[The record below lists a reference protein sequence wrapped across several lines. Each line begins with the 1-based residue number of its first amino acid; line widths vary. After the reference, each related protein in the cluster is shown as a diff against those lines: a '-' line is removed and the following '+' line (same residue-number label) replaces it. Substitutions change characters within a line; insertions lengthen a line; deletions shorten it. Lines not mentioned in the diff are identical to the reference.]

1 MWKTDTK
8 QTFCHKTIIGSVNTH
23 KYLNDCERIQSSDA
37 PIGHTHHQENKGDE
51 RVEQRRHHVTDSP
64 VKESDIVTGRVLK
77 S

>member
-1 MWKTDTK
+1 M
-8 QTFCHKTIIGSVNTH
+8 N
-23 KYLNDCERIQSSDA
+23 ERIQSSDA
-37 PIGHTHHQENKGDE
+37 PIGHTHHQENKCDE